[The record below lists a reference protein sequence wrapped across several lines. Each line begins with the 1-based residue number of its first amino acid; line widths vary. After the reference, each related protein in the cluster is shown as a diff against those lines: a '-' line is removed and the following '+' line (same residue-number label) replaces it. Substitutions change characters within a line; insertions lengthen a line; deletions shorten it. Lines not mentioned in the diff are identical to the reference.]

1 MKQRILAT
9 FLSLCML
16 VGLLPTTALA
26 TEPMTEQQPPVA
38 MNDTTEDT
46 ETGAEQSPLSGYCG
60 GDTAAG
66 KYSYTYGADGT
77 QYVYDNLTWELTENG
92 SDTYALSITGNGVM
106 ADWVY
111 VSGAIRT
118 AVVSSPWSSYSKYIT
133 EVRLNGDIQFGDR
146 AFQGLSS
153 LTAFDF
159 PEGITNIPTYAF
171 ADCVRLENITIPDTV
186 TEIGTAAFRACDAIT
201 SISVPESVTTYGEY
215 LFYSCQNLRDV
226 QLPSNLTNLPGY
238 MFKECAALEEISFP
252 DGLTSIGIGAFEG
265 CTSLRYL
272 ELPSGLT
279 SIESSAFK
287 GCTGLADVD
296 LSNTQLVKIPENLF
310 QGISRLTSVK
320 LPDTVK
326 KIENHAFA
334 ETGITQLML
343 PPYVDWIA
351 GYSLDGC
358 SHIIAVTMAT
368 EPFEEYEETES
379 GASGDYW
386 NRIGSQLFMDI
397 ADGSIV
403 YLVGDKMPLAFTGS
417 YYDNRIDETK
427 TALALTNGGTF
438 LMDTEFEANTL
449 ADPVKHANI
458 FSSWYT
464 SDDFQE
470 GTEVTGSAVPN
481 KTYYAKWTEST
492 YSLSAS
498 SLEFDPISYGTASE
512 AKAVSIQGGG
522 SICSVL
528 SSNPN
533 VFTAEIVG
541 DQVLVSP
548 ADTLDAGTYRETIF
562 ITASDNATFFLPV
575 SITISKASASIGIS
589 ANPSALSG
597 GGTVTLTVNKSGL
610 PQNAAVSVSGYSG
623 ILDTGNGTYTVTL
636 PNATAD
642 YTFTVQYQG
651 DINHLP
657 ANAKCTVSVTQYT
670 PPVMDNPPSSG
681 SGYLVSL
688 DGATDG
694 GTVTVRPVRADQG
707 ELVTITVTP
716 DPGYVL
722 DSLTVQKANGTAVP
736 LTKVSDS
743 VYTFQMPDSRVT
755 VSATFKA
762 APVHSFTDVK
772 PADYYYD
779 AVLWA
784 AANGVTNGI
793 TATTF
798 GPNMAVSRA
807 QMVTFL
813 WRASGSPKAT
823 GTNLFADVS
832 TSDYYYDAVLWAVA
846 NGVTKGT
853 SSTTFSPDAAVT
865 RAQAVTFQ
873 WRAAGAPAAAG
884 SSFADVPADAYFAN
898 AVAWAVANGI
908 TNGTSSTTFSPDAV
922 VTRAQAVAFLYRAAQ

>member
-1 MKQRILAT
+1 MKRRLLAT
-9 FLSLCML
+9 FLSLCLL
-16 VGLLPTTALA
+16 VGLLPTVALA
-26 TEPMTEQQPPVA
+26 EESPASETQGEASEQQATATDSTLETTTDLLSGNSTDGTMSGTCGATEQDNVRWTLNKNGETVTIDGEP
-38 MNDTTEDT
+38 EDAYT
-46 ETGAEQSPLSGYCG
+46 LTISGTGAMMDYSNISSTPWGDFRSVITHVDLTEGLTTIGSRAFSATAVTTCRISSTVQEIKNDAFSSSKLAHVEFAAPSKLESIGAGAFWGTSELKMALVLPDSLKTIGNLAFQKSGITSVKFGENLKTIGVNAFC
-60 GDTAAG
+60 
-66 KYSYTYGADGT
+66 SCP
-77 QYVYDNLTWELTENG
+77 NLTGEVYLPDSLENLGNYAFNTSPITSVRIGPNIKTWGGSVFNRSTTNPEKVHLT
-92 SDTYALSITGNGVM
+92 DGNGVLTI
-106 ADWVY
+106 
-111 VSGAIRT
+111 SGGVNENT
-118 AVVSSPWSSYSKYIT
+118 VVNSQFVGLDFHAVLVNAGNELTFKSGSMSHYGTNIYALVFLKETLPQIDENAFMNTSPTVIYGINNEIISWSS
-133 EVRLNGDIQFGDR
+133 
-146 AFQGLSS
+146 
-153 LTAFDF
+153 TA
-159 PEGITNIPTYAF
+159 G
-171 ADCVRLENITIPDTV
+171 
-186 TEIGTAAFRACDAIT
+186 
-201 SISVPESVTTYGEY
+201 
-215 LFYSCQNLRDV
+215 SC
-226 QLPSNLTNLPGY
+226 
-238 MFKECAALEEISFP
+238 
-252 DGLTSIGIGAFEG
+252 
-265 CTSLRYL
+265 
-272 ELPSGLT
+272 
-279 SIESSAFK
+279 
-287 GCTGLADVD
+287 LAV
-296 LSNTQLVKIPENLF
+296 
-310 QGISRLTSVK
+310 
-320 LPDTVK
+320 
-326 KIENHAFA
+326 
-334 ETGITQLML
+334 
-343 PPYVDWIA
+343 
-351 GYSLDGC
+351 
-358 SHIIAVTMAT
+358 
-368 EPFEEYEETES
+368 
-379 GASGDYW
+379 
-386 NRIGSQLFMDI
+386 
-397 ADGSIV
+397 
-403 YLVGDKMPLAFTGS
+403 
-417 YYDNRIDETK
+417 
-427 TALALTNGGTF
+427 TNGGTF

-449 ADPVKHANI
+449 AAPVKHANI
-458 FSSWYT
+458 FSGWYT
-464 SDDFQE
+464 SDDFKE

-481 KTYYAKWTEST
+481 TTYYAKWTEST

-528 SSNPN
+528 SSNPK
-533 VFTAEIVG
+533 VFTAEIVEG
-541 DQVLVSP
+541 KVLVSP

-798 GPNMAVSRA
+798 GPELAVSRA

-823 GTNLFADVS
+823 GTNPFADVS

-873 WRAAGAPAAAG
+873 WRAAGTPAAAG

>member
-1 MKQRILAT
+1 MYSEIPLK
-9 FLSLCML
+9 
-16 VGLLPTTALA
+16 LPRKT
-26 TEPMTEQQPPVA
+26 
-38 MNDTTEDT
+38 
-46 ETGAEQSPLSGYCG
+46 
-60 GDTAAG
+60 
-66 KYSYTYGADGT
+66 
-77 QYVYDNLTWELTENG
+77 
-92 SDTYALSITGNGVM
+92 I
-106 ADWVY
+106 
-111 VSGAIRT
+111 GAI
-118 AVVSSPWSSYSKYIT
+118 
-133 EVRLNGDIQFGDR
+133 
-146 AFQGLSS
+146 
-153 LTAFDF
+153 
-159 PEGITNIPTYAF
+159 
-171 ADCVRLENITIPDTV
+171 
-186 TEIGTAAFRACDAIT
+186 
-201 SISVPESVTTYGEY
+201 
-215 LFYSCQNLRDV
+215 
-226 QLPSNLTNLPGY
+226 
-238 MFKECAALEEISFP
+238 
-252 DGLTSIGIGAFEG
+252 
-265 CTSLRYL
+265 
-272 ELPSGLT
+272 
-279 SIESSAFK
+279 
-287 GCTGLADVD
+287 
-296 LSNTQLVKIPENLF
+296 
-310 QGISRLTSVK
+310 
-320 LPDTVK
+320 
-326 KIENHAFA
+326 
-334 ETGITQLML
+334 
-343 PPYVDWIA
+343 
-351 GYSLDGC
+351 
-358 SHIIAVTMAT
+358 
-368 EPFEEYEETES
+368 
-379 GASGDYW
+379 
-386 NRIGSQLFMDI
+386 
-397 ADGSIV
+397 
-403 YLVGDKMPLAFTGS
+403 
-417 YYDNRIDETK
+417 
-427 TALALTNGGTF
+427 TNGGTF

-449 ADPVKHANI
+449 AAPVKHANI
-458 FSSWYT
+458 FSGWYT
-464 SDDFQE
+464 SDDFKE

-481 KTYYAKWTEST
+481 TTYYAKWTEST

-498 SLEFDPISYGTASE
+498 SLEFDPISYGTASK

-522 SICSVL
+522 SIRSVL
-528 SSNPN
+528 SSNPK
-533 VFTAEIVG
+533 VFTAEIVEG
-541 DQVLVSP
+541 KVLVSP

-657 ANAKCTVSVTQYT
+657 AHAECTVSVTQYI

-798 GPNMAVSRA
+798 GPELAVSRA

-823 GTNLFADVS
+823 GTNPFADVS

-873 WRAAGAPAAAG
+873 WRAAGTPAAAG

-922 VTRAQAVAFLYRAAQ
+922 VTRAQAVTFLYRAAQ